1 MEGSFPNYQPV
12 IPKGNEKHVVLGRKP
27 LEGALKRVSLLSR
40 EKTHAVKVQIE
51 AGRISLFTS
60 NSEMGEAREDLAITY
75 KGGGVSAGFNAR
87 YLLDVLGVMK
97 GEEAVFE
104 FKDALSP
111 CLIREPKDQNHL
123 CVVMPMR
130 V

>member
-1 MEGSFPNYQPV
+1 MEGTFPNYQSV
-12 IPKGNEKHVVLGRKP
+12 IPKGNGKHVVVGRKA

-40 EKTHAVKVQIE
+40 EKTHAVKLQIE

-60 NSEMGEAREDLAITY
+60 NPEMGEAREDLAITY
-75 KGGGVSAGFNAR
+75 NGDGVSAGFNAR

-104 FKDALSP
+104 KARDGP
-111 CLIREPKDQNHL
+111 GG
-123 CVVMPMR
+123 
-130 V
+130 